1 METFESSKK
10 LEIRPV
16 SVGFS
21 KMGIWL
27 PFPSARKCGVMCS
40 PLAVWYLCAWTLV
53 LPSEDQGMTGNA
65 KKQWSW
71 CGGLQPRNA
80 TLSFLLLRDP
90 PGTFWHPWSQGERD
104 VSAGPQGMFGLSGD
118 ILGCHNRSRKVR
130 WHLGGGG
137 QGCARHPQCTGRPP
151 TQRVIRPQMSVALLR
166 TTRPCPRQYGP
177 RLYQPTTGFLVCRKN
192 MAVFQA
198 V

>member
-137 QGCARHPQCTGRPP
+137 QGCCSTSTVHRTAPNAKSYQTPNVSSA
-151 TQRVIRPQMSVALLR
+151 TQNNSAMPKAVWSKALPANDWLS
-166 TTRPCPRQYGP
+166 G
-177 RLYQPTTGFLVCRKN
+177 L
-192 MAVFQA
+192 
-198 V
+198 